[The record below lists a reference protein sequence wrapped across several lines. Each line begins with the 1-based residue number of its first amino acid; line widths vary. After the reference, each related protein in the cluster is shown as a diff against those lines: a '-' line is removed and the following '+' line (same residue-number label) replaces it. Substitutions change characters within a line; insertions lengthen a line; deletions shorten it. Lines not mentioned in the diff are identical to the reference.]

1 LDLLPSIAMKTSL
14 AIAFFLA
21 LGLPLFTQEPAA
33 TPVPL
38 TLDQAIQAVLAHYPS
53 LNAAQAAIDAARG
66 RVMQSNASRLPQV
79 SANGTYTYES
89 LRPYINFALPGS
101 PPTAFYENI
110 QNSYNAALNVR
121 QLLTDFGRTDA
132 LVAMARAG
140 QISAEDA
147 LEQVRNQL
155 GYATI
160 QAFYGVILLQASE
173 AVADEEIRALLEAL
187 RISEKKFNGGTA
199 TKFDLLTT
207 QVRLANAHNRRTDI
221 QAALEKQEAQLRQLL
236 GLPPDAPLALA
247 GSFAPAAG
255 LPDFGATISQG
266 LQNRP
271 EMKLAHDSART
282 AQLALDAANRENR
295 PVLSAEASGGV
306 QNGDLPVMYANKSYV
321 AAGLSVSVPLF
332 TGKRITGD
340 RITAQA
346 DLRGA
351 QARAA
356 ELNRTI
362 TAELADAF
370 TDLKAAQARLA
381 SADTLVAQ
389 AQEALRLAQ
398 SRYAN
403 GVITNFELL
412 DAQSNARA
420 AEQTRLQDEYD
431 CVLSRQAIARAAGK
445 PPQAQP

>member
-1 LDLLPSIAMKTSL
+1 MKTFL
-14 AIAFFLA
+14 ANAFFLA
-21 LGLPLFTQEPAA
+21 LGLPLFAQEPAA
-33 TPVPL
+33 ASSSF
-38 TLDQAIQAVLAHYPS
+38 TLDEAIQAVLAHYPS
-53 LNAAQAAIDAARG
+53 LNAAQDAVDAARG
-66 RVMQSNASRLPQV
+66 RVIQSNASRLPQV
-79 SANGTYTYES
+79 SADGTYTYQS
-89 LRPYINFALPGS
+89 LRPYIGFALPGS
-101 PPTAFYENI
+101 PPTNFYENI

-160 QAFYGVILLQASE
+160 QTFYGVILLHASA
-173 AVADEEIRALLEAL
+173 AVADEEIRALAEAL
-187 RISEKKFNGGTA
+187 RISEKKLSGGTA

-207 QVRLANAHNRRTDI
+207 QVHLANAHNRRTDI
-221 QAALEKQEAQLRQLL
+221 LAALEKQEAQLRQLL
-236 GLPPDAPLALA
+236 GLPADTPLALA
-247 GSFAPAAG
+247 GSFASAAG
-255 LPDFGATISQG
+255 LPDFGATISEG
-266 LQNRP
+266 LRNRP
-271 EMKLAHDSART
+271 EMKLAHDSERT
-282 AQLALDAANRENR
+282 AQLALDAANGESR
-295 PVLSAEASGGV
+295 PNLSAQASGGV
-306 QNGDLPVMYANKSYV
+306 QNGDLPAMYANKGYV
-321 AAGLSVSVPLF
+321 TAGVSVSVPLF

-340 RITAQA
+340 RIAAQA
-346 DLRGA
+346 DLRSA
-351 QARAA
+351 QARVA
-356 ELNRTI
+356 ELDRTI
-362 TAELADAF
+362 TTEIADAF
-370 TDLKAAQARLA
+370 ADLKAAQARLG

-431 CVLSRQAIARAAGK
+431 CVLARQAIARTAGR
-445 PPQAQP
+445 PPRAQP

>member
-1 LDLLPSIAMKTSL
+1 MKTSL

-247 GSFAPAAG
+247 GSFAPSAD
-255 LPDFGATISQG
+255 LPDFGVTISQG